1 MLSARGARHA
11 EARSAS
17 LVAITGGDPMI
28 LKYVTKGGSRVY
40 GPPYTKEEEAD
51 FYRRNAGG
59 PITVAR
65 RADDRKEQKSPKP
78 QQPSPAKPRRS

>member
-1 MLSARGARHA
+1 
-11 EARSAS
+11 
-17 LVAITGGDPMI
+17 MI

-59 PITVAR
+59 PITVAHG
-65 RADDRKEQKSPKP
+65 ADDRKGQKSRV
-78 QQPSPAKPRRS
+78 QRQPSPAKPRRS